1 MRRLLSALY
10 CHCPVVIF
18 IDILRAHIKICSN
31 YSHNKVNM
39 DMNEE
44 AVRFEQDNCK
54 KKKKKRETY
63 INASNLD

>member
-31 YSHNKVNM
+31 YSHKVNM

-44 AVRFEQDNCK
+44 AVRSELDNCK
-54 KKKKKRETY
+54 KKKERDIYKC
-63 INASNLD
+63 

>member
-1 MRRLLSALY
+1 
-10 CHCPVVIF
+10 
-18 IDILRAHIKICSN
+18 
-31 YSHNKVNM
+31 M

-54 KKKKKRETY
+54 KKKKRETY